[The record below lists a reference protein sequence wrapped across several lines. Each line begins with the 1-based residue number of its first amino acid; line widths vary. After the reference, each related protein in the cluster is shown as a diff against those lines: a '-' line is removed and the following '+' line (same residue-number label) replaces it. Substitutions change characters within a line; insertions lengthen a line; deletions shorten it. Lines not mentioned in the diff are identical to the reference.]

1 MLKGGLIGMS
11 VGLALSLVVGGFI
24 HDPVLGMLFGAFI
37 GFCSVMLGINI
48 GILKGWD

>member
-11 VGLALSLVVGGFI
+11 VGLVISLGVGGFI
-24 HDPVLGMLFGAFI
+24 HDPLIGMTFGAFI
-37 GFCSVMLGINI
+37 GFSCVMVGINR